1 MRGFCAALILSCILK
16 KDIKAGTKN
25 PSYEN
30 IMELSSVNI
39 RRWFLVIFA
48 LSCLGMNVLAYVLY
62 IKNQEVVRSKD
73 WVAHTYEVMSTDYAL
88 YSYLSN
94 TETAQRGF
102 LLTLKPVFTEAFD
115 KNLSDAKSTLNTLR
129 ELTKDNADRQ
139 KQLTDLEE
147 LMNAREE
154 RLRKQISVYSKGGQ
168 ISVEELLGNREVM
181 TKIRNLVDT
190 MISDEKK
197 LLKQRSTEERVH
209 QENYVST
216 IFLSAGFAILGLLI
230 ANGVILFLTLR
241 RQAAEADLIRAT
253 KEMEGFTYIASHD
266 LRSPLV
272 NLKGFA
278 SEMKYGIDELKPIL
292 DRAKVSLN
300 EQDRKTVDRI
310 MDEDITDALH
320 YIHTSVE
327 KMDKLTNAI
336 LELSRIG
343 RRSLNIEPVDVT
355 AIVRKTLDAL
365 HHQIASRNIE
375 TIVHPLPPVLGDQM
389 SLEHTFGNII
399 DNAIKYADPSR
410 QGRIEIGG
418 NRNYK
423 ETTYWIK
430 DNGRGINEADQEK
443 IFEIYR
449 RGGNNEDIPGEGMGM
464 AYVRA
469 TLRRM
474 SGSIRCE
481 SKQGVGTTFFITI
494 SNTLKKENKQ

>member
-1 MRGFCAALILSCILK
+1 
-16 KDIKAGTKN
+16 
-25 PSYEN
+25 
-30 IMELSSVNI
+30 MELSSINI
-39 RRWFLVIFA
+39 RRWFLIIFA
-48 LSCLGMNVLAYVLY
+48 LSCLGINVLAYVLY
-62 IKNQEVVRSKD
+62 IKNQEIVRSKD
-73 WVAHTYEVMSTDYAL
+73 WVSHTYEVMSTNYAL
-88 YSYLSN
+88 FALLSN
-94 TETAQRGF
+94 TETAQRGY
-102 LLTLKPVFTEAFD
+102 LLTLKPVFNEAFE
-115 KNLSDAKSTLNTLR
+115 KNLTDAKTSYEKLR
-129 ELTKDNADRQ
+129 SLTDDNPVRQGQLDEL
-139 KQLTDLEE
+139 KQLMT
-147 LMNAREE
+147 ARET
-154 RLRKQISVYSKGGQ
+154 RLRDQITLYTTGTRASVD
-168 ISVEELLGNREVM
+168 ELLGNREVM
-181 TKIRNLVDT
+181 IRIRNLIND
-190 MISDEKK
+190 MIADEQK
-197 LLKQRSTEERVH
+197 LLQKRSMEERVH

-216 IFLSAGFAILGLLI
+216 IFLSAGLAILGLLI

-241 RQAAEADLIRAT
+241 RQAAESDLIRAN

-272 NLKGFA
+272 NLKGFS
-278 SEMKYGIDELKPIL
+278 SEMKYGIEELKPIL
-292 DRAKVSLN
+292 ERAKTSLN
-300 EQDRKTVDRI
+300 DDDRKTLERV
-310 MDEDITDALH
+310 MNEDITDALH

-343 RRSLNIEPVDVT
+343 RRPLNIEPVDVT

-389 SLEHTFGNII
+389 SLEHIFGNII

-410 QGRIEIGG
+410 PGRIEIGG

-423 ETTYWIK
+423 ETTYWVK
-430 DNGRGINEADQEK
+430 DNGRGISEADQEK

-481 SKQGVGTTFFITI
+481 SKPGVGTTFFLTI
-494 SNTLKKENKQ
+494 SNTLKKEAKA